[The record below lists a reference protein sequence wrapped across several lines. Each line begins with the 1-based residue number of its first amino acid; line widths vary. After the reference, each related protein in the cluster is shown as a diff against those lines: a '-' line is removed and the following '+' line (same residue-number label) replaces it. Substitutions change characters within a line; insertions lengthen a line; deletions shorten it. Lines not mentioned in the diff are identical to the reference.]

1 MRTQHRRNAPPYNN
15 RSSERGRLDPV
26 ITRVHGRPGG
36 RGTLGVGGLRG
47 ASEGGG
53 SPYMAAAACCSSR
66 CASSSSRSMH
76 FARQRVRDRAN
87 TP

>member
-1 MRTQHRRNAPPYNN
+1 MRTRHRRNAPPYNN

-26 ITRVHGRPGG
+26 ITRVHGRPRG
-36 RGTLGVGGLRG
+36 RGTLGVGGLRDVVG
-47 ASEGGG
+47 RGRFA
-53 SPYMAAAACCSSR
+53 YMAAAACCSSC